1 MIKKLI
7 LIFFISSLIGCS
19 IGSQSQST
27 DSIINT
33 ADRHTWNPADENELE
48 QRRIIQARFDEI
60 EKEIES
66 LFLRLDVLGSDEINM
81 RGGIKKITPDIDSM
95 DTTVSGMIKH
105 EESRVNNL
113 GQQLDDVRQ
122 NNKFFESEIER
133 LDQTI
138 KMDPVFSSRE
148 YIDAFVS
155 FRKGRYANSAN
166 LFRKALQSNPP
177 YELTDNLL
185 FGLGMSQYRLGNIS
199 KVSKPLSRLIS
210 EYPDSEKWYMSHLVL
225 ALTHFKKREK
235 SQALYILQKGLKKNP
250 PYFIRSMFMNLN
262 KLIHK

>member
-7 LIFFISSLIGCS
+7 LIFFVYFLFGCS
-19 IGSQSQST
+19 VSSQSQSNN
-27 DSIINT
+27 SSINT
-33 ADRHTWNPADENELE
+33 ADRHIWIPADENELQ
-48 QRRIIQARFDEI
+48 QRRILQAKFDGI

-66 LFLRLDVLGSDEINM
+66 LFLKLDVVGSDEMNM
-81 RGGIKKITPDIDSM
+81 RGGIKKIPPDIESM
-95 DTTVSGMIKH
+95 DKTVSGMIKQ

-113 GQQLDDVRQ
+113 GQQFDDLKQ
-122 NNKFFESEIER
+122 NNKIIESEIKS
-133 LDQTI
+133 LNQTI
-138 KMDPVFSSRE
+138 KPDSIFSSRD
-148 YIDAFVS
+148 YVDAFLS
-155 FRKGRYANSAN
+155 FRKRQYAKSAN

-210 EYPDSEKWYMSHLVL
+210 KYPDSEKWYMSHLVL
-225 ALTHFKKREK
+225 ALTHYKKREK
-235 SQALYILQKGLKKNP
+235 SQALYVLQKGLKKNP

>member
-7 LIFFISSLIGCS
+7 LIFFVSFLFGCS
-19 IGSQSQST
+19 VSSQSQSIN
-27 DSIINT
+27 SSINT
-33 ADRHTWNPADENELE
+33 ADRHIWIPADENELE
-48 QRRIIQARFDEI
+48 QRRILQAKFDVI

-66 LFLRLDVLGSDEINM
+66 LFLKLDVLDSDEINM
-81 RGGIKKITPDIDSM
+81 RGGTKKITTDMKSM
-95 DTTVSGMIKH
+95 DTSVSGMIKQ
-105 EESRVNNL
+105 EESRANNL
-113 GQQLDDVRQ
+113 GQQLDNGKR
-122 NNKFFESEIER
+122 NNKIFDSEIER
-133 LDQTI
+133 LNQTI
-138 KMDPVFSSRE
+138 KLDPVFSSSE

-155 FRKGRYANSAN
+155 FRKGQYANSAN

-199 KVSKPLSRLIS
+199 KVSNPLSRLIS

-235 SQALYILQKGLKKNP
+235 SQALHVLQKGLKKNP

>member
-7 LIFFISSLIGCS
+7 LIFFVSFLIGCS
-19 IGSQSQST
+19 ASSLSQST
-27 DSIINT
+27 NSRINT
-33 ADRHTWNPADENELE
+33 ADRQIWIPADENDLE
-48 QRRIIQARFDEI
+48 QSRILQARIDDI
-60 EKEIES
+60 EKNIES

-81 RGGIKKITPDIDSM
+81 RGGIKKIHPDIESM
-95 DTTVSGMIKH
+95 DKAVSGMIKQ

-122 NNKFFESEIER
+122 NNKIFDSEIER
-133 LDQTI
+133 LNQTI
-138 KMDPVFSSRE
+138 TLDPVFSSRD
-148 YIDAFVS
+148 YVDAFLS
-155 FRKGRYANSAN
+155 FRKRQYAKSAN

-225 ALTHFKKREK
+225 ALTHYKKREK
-235 SQALYILQKGLKKNP
+235 SQALYVLQKGLKKNP

-262 KLIHK
+262 KLIQK

>member
-1 MIKKLI
+1 MIKKLVLI
-7 LIFFISSLIGCS
+7 LFVSFLFGCS
-19 IGSQSQST
+19 VSSHSQLNNIS
-27 DSIINT
+27 INT
-33 ADRHTWNPADENELE
+33 ADRHIWIPSDENDLE
-48 QRRIIQARFDEI
+48 QRRILQARFDEI

-66 LFLRLDVLGSDEINM
+66 LFLRLNVLDSGEINM
-81 RGGIKKITPDIDSM
+81 RGGTKKIPADMASM
-95 DTTVSGMIKH
+95 ETTVSGMIKQ

-113 GQQLDDVRQ
+113 GQQLDHVRR
-122 NNKFFESEIER
+122 NNKIFDSEVER
-133 LDQTI
+133 LNQTI
-138 KMDPVFSSRE
+138 TLDPVFSSSE

-155 FRKGRYANSAN
+155 FRKGQYAKSAN
-166 LFRKALQSNPP
+166 LFGKALESNPP

-225 ALTHFKKREK
+225 ALTHYKKREK
-235 SQALYILQKGLKKNP
+235 SQALYVLQKGLKKNP

>member
-1 MIKKLI
+1 MIKKLFF
-7 LIFFISSLIGCS
+7 IFFASFLSGCS
-19 IGSQSQST
+19 VSPQSQSI
-27 DSIINT
+27 DSRINS
-33 ADRHTWNPADENELE
+33 ADRHIWIPADENELE
-48 QRRIIQARFDEI
+48 QRRILQARFDEI

-66 LFLRLDVLGSDEINM
+66 LFLRLDVLDLDEINM
-81 RGGIKKITPDIDSM
+81 RGGIKKTTPDIDSM
-95 DTTVSGMIKH
+95 DTTVSGMIKF

-122 NNKFFESEIER
+122 NNKTFESEIER
-133 LDQTI
+133 LSKTI
-138 KMDPVFSSRE
+138 KLDPVFSLRE

-166 LFRKALQSNPP
+166 LLRKALQSNPP

-210 EYPDSEKWYMSHLVL
+210 KYPDSEKWYMSHLVL
-225 ALTHFKKREK
+225 ALSHYKKREK

-262 KLIHK
+262 KLIHE

>member
-7 LIFFISSLIGCS
+7 LIFFVSFLFGCS
-19 IGSQSQST
+19 VISQSQST
-27 DSIINT
+27 NSRINT
-33 ADRHTWNPADENELE
+33 ADRRIWIPADENELE
-48 QRRIIQARFDEI
+48 QRRILQARFDDI
-60 EKEIES
+60 EKDIES
-66 LFLRLDVLGSDEINM
+66 LFLSLDVLGLDEINM
-81 RGGIKKITPDIDSM
+81 RGGIKKITPDIESM
-95 DTTVSGMIKH
+95 DKAVSGMIKQ

-122 NNKFFESEIER
+122 NNKIFDSEIER
-133 LDQTI
+133 LNQTI
-138 KMDPVFSSRE
+138 KPDPVFSSRD
-148 YIDAFVS
+148 YVDAFLS
-155 FRKGRYANSAN
+155 FRKRQYAKSAI

-185 FGLGMSQYRLGNIS
+185 FGFGMSQYRLGNIS

-210 EYPDSEKWYMSHLVL
+210 KYPDSEKWYMSHLVL
-225 ALTHFKKREK
+225 ALTHYKKREK
-235 SQALYILQKGLKKNP
+235 SQALYVLQQGLKKNP

>member
-1 MIKKLI
+1 
-7 LIFFISSLIGCS
+7 
-19 IGSQSQST
+19 
-27 DSIINT
+27 
-33 ADRHTWNPADENELE
+33 
-48 QRRIIQARFDEI
+48 
-60 EKEIES
+60 
-66 LFLRLDVLGSDEINM
+66 
-81 RGGIKKITPDIDSM
+81 
-95 DTTVSGMIKH
+95 
-105 EESRVNNL
+105 
-113 GQQLDDVRQ
+113 
-122 NNKFFESEIER
+122 
-133 LDQTI
+133 
-138 KMDPVFSSRE
+138 MDPVFSSSE

-155 FRKGRYANSAN
+155 FRKGQYANSAN

-235 SQALYILQKGLKKNP
+235 SQALHALQKGLKKNP

-262 KLIHK
+262 TLIHK

>member
-7 LIFFISSLIGCS
+7 LIFFVSFLFGCS
-19 IGSQSQST
+19 VSSQSQSNN
-27 DSIINT
+27 SSINT
-33 ADRHTWNPADENELE
+33 ADRHIWIPADENELQ
-48 QRRIIQARFDEI
+48 QRRILQARFDEI
-60 EKEIES
+60 EKDIES
-66 LFLRLDVLGSDEINM
+66 LFLRLDDLDSDKINM
-81 RGGIKKITPDIDSM
+81 RGGTKKISTDVEYM
-95 DTTVSGMIKH
+95 DTTVSGMIKQ

-113 GQQLDDVRQ
+113 GQQLDHVKR
-122 NNKFFESEIER
+122 NKIFDSEIER
-133 LDQTI
+133 LNQTI
-138 KMDPVFSSRE
+138 KLDPVFSSRD
-148 YIDAFVS
+148 YVDAFLS
-155 FRKGRYANSAN
+155 FRKGQYAKSAN

-225 ALTHFKKREK
+225 ALTHYKKREK
-235 SQALYILQKGLKKNP
+235 SQALHVLQKGLKKNP
-250 PYFIRSMFMNLN
+250 PHFIRSMFMNLN

>member
-1 MIKKLI
+1 MIK
-7 LIFFISSLIGCS
+7 
-19 IGSQSQST
+19 Q
-27 DSIINT
+27 
-33 ADRHTWNPADENELE
+33 
-48 QRRIIQARFDEI
+48 
-60 EKEIES
+60 
-66 LFLRLDVLGSDEINM
+66 
-81 RGGIKKITPDIDSM
+81 
-95 DTTVSGMIKH
+95 

-113 GQQLDDVRQ
+113 GQRLDYVRR
-122 NNKFFESEIER
+122 NNKIFDSEIER
-133 LDQTI
+133 LNQTI
-138 KMDPVFSSRE
+138 KLDPVFSSSE

-155 FRKGRYANSAN
+155 FRKGQYANSAN

-235 SQALYILQKGLKKNP
+235 SQALHVLQKGLKKNP
-250 PYFIRSMFMNLN
+250 PYFIQSMFMNLN

>member
-1 MIKKLI
+1 MIKKWI
-7 LIFFISSLIGCS
+7 LIYFVSFLFGCTIS
-19 IGSQSQST
+19 SQSQYS
-27 DSIINT
+27 DSSINP
-33 ADRHTWNPADENELE
+33 ADRQIWIPADENELE
-48 QRRIIQARFDEI
+48 QRRIHQAKFDEI

-66 LFLRLDVLGSDEINM
+66 LFVKLDVLRSDETNM
-81 RGGIKKITPDIDSM
+81 RGGIKKLTPDIETM
-95 DTTVSGMIKH
+95 DTTVSEMIKQ
-105 EESRVNNL
+105 EESRVNSL
-113 GQQLDDVRQ
+113 GQQLDNVRRK
-122 NNKFFESEIER
+122 NKSFDSEVAR
-133 LDQTI
+133 LNRTI
-138 KMDPVFSSRE
+138 KPDLVFSRKE
-148 YIDAFVS
+148 YIDAFVF
-155 FRKGRYANSAN
+155 FRKGHYAKSTK

-225 ALTHFKKREK
+225 ALNHYKKREK
-235 SQALYILQKGLKKNP
+235 SQALYILQEGLKKNP

>member
-1 MIKKLI
+1 M
-7 LIFFISSLIGCS
+7 SGCLVS
-19 IGSQSQST
+19 PQSQSIN
-27 DSIINT
+27 SSINT
-33 ADRHTWNPADENELE
+33 ADRHIWIPADDNELE
-48 QRRIIQARFDEI
+48 QRRILQAKFDKI

-66 LFLRLDVLGSDEINM
+66 LFLSLDVLDSGEINM
-81 RGGIKKITPDIDSM
+81 RGGIKKTTPDIDSM
-95 DTTVSGMIKH
+95 DTTVSGMIKF

-122 NNKFFESEIER
+122 NNKTFESEIER
-133 LDQTI
+133 LSKTI
-138 KMDPVFSSRE
+138 KLDPVFSLRE

-166 LFRKALQSNPP
+166 LLRKALQSNPP

-210 EYPDSEKWYMSHLVL
+210 KYPDSEKWYMSHLVL
-225 ALTHFKKREK
+225 ALSHYKKREK

-250 PYFIRSMFMNLN
+250 PYFIRTMFMNLN
-262 KLIHK
+262 KLIHE

>member
-7 LIFFISSLIGCS
+7 LIFFVSFLFGCS
-19 IGSQSQST
+19 VSSQSQSNN
-27 DSIINT
+27 SSINT
-33 ADRHTWNPADENELE
+33 ADRHIWIPADENELE
-48 QRRIIQARFDEI
+48 QRRILQARFDVI

-66 LFLRLDVLGSDEINM
+66 LFVRLDDISLDEINM
-81 RGGIKKITPDIDSM
+81 RGGTKIITTDMESM
-95 DTTVSGMIKH
+95 DTTVSGMIKQ

-122 NNKFFESEIER
+122 NNKIFDSEIER
-133 LDQTI
+133 LNQTI
-138 KMDPVFSSRE
+138 KLDPVFSSSE

-155 FRKGRYANSAN
+155 FRKGQYANSAN

-185 FGLGMSQYRLGNIS
+185 FGLGMSHYRLGNIS

-225 ALTHFKKREK
+225 ALTHYKKREK
-235 SQALYILQKGLKKNP
+235 SQALYVLQKGLKKNP

>member
-1 MIKKLI
+1 M
-7 LIFFISSLIGCS
+7 SGCS
-19 IGSQSQST
+19 VSPQSQSI
-27 DSIINT
+27 DSRINS
-33 ADRHTWNPADENELE
+33 ADRHIWIPADENELE
-48 QRRIIQARFDEI
+48 QRRILQARFDEI

-66 LFLRLDVLGSDEINM
+66 LFLRLDVLDLDEINM
-81 RGGIKKITPDIDSM
+81 RGGIKKTTPNIDSM
-95 DTTVSGMIKH
+95 DTTVSGMIKF

-122 NNKFFESEIER
+122 NNKTFESEIER
-133 LDQTI
+133 LSKTI
-138 KMDPVFSSRE
+138 KLDPVFSSRE

-166 LFRKALQSNPP
+166 LLRKALQSNPP

-210 EYPDSEKWYMSHLVL
+210 KYPDSEKWYMSHLVL
-225 ALTHFKKREK
+225 ALSHYKKREK

-250 PYFIRSMFMNLN
+250 PYFIRTMFMNLN
-262 KLIHK
+262 KLIHE

>member
-95 DTTVSGMIKH
+95 DTTVSGMIK
-105 EESRVNNL
+105 
-113 GQQLDDVRQ
+113 
-122 NNKFFESEIER
+122 
-133 LDQTI
+133 
-138 KMDPVFSSRE
+138 P
-148 YIDAFVS
+148 
-155 FRKGRYANSAN
+155 
-166 LFRKALQSNPP
+166 
-177 YELTDNLL
+177 
-185 FGLGMSQYRLGNIS
+185 
-199 KVSKPLSRLIS
+199 
-210 EYPDSEKWYMSHLVL
+210 
-225 ALTHFKKREK
+225 
-235 SQALYILQKGLKKNP
+235 
-250 PYFIRSMFMNLN
+250 
-262 KLIHK
+262 

>member
-1 MIKKLI
+1 MIKNLI
-7 LIFFISSLIGCS
+7 LIFCVSSLIGCS
-19 IGSQSQST
+19 ISSQSQST

-48 QRRIIQARFDEI
+48 QRRILQASFDEI

-66 LFLRLDVLGSDEINM
+66 LFLRLDVLGLGEINM
-81 RGGIKKITPDIDSM
+81 REGIKKITPDIESM
-95 DTTVSGMIKH
+95 NTSISGMIKQ

-113 GQQLDDVRQ
+113 DKQLDDVRR
-122 NNKFFESEIER
+122 NNKIFENEAER
-133 LDQTI
+133 LNHTI
-138 KMDPVFSSRE
+138 KLDPVFSSSE

-155 FRKGRYANSAN
+155 FRKRQYANSAN

>member
-1 MIKKLI
+1 MIKKYI
-7 LIFFISSLIGCS
+7 SVIFVLFSLGCS
-19 IGSQSQST
+19 ISSHSQSN
-27 DSIINT
+27 DSSI
-33 ADRHTWNPADENELE
+33 NPADRYSWVPADEDELE
-48 QRRIIQARFDEI
+48 QRRIIQVEFDEV
-60 EKEIES
+60 EKKIES
-66 LFLRLDVLGSDEINM
+66 LFLSGEVLDSDQMNLH
-81 RGGIKKITPDIDSM
+81 GGIKKVFPDIESM
-95 DTTVSGMIKH
+95 DKTVSGMIKQ

-113 GQQLDDVRQ
+113 GQQLDYVRR
-122 NNKFFESEIER
+122 NNKIFDSEIER
-133 LDQTI
+133 LNQTI
-138 KMDPVFSSRE
+138 MLDPVFSSSE

-155 FRKGRYANSAN
+155 FRKGQYANSAN

-185 FGLGMSQYRLGNIS
+185 FGLGMSHYRLGNIS

-235 SQALYILQKGLKKNP
+235 SQALHVLQKGLKKNP

-262 KLIHK
+262 KLIQK

>member
-1 MIKKLI
+1 MIKKWILI
-7 LIFFISSLIGCS
+7 LFVPFLFSCS
-19 IGSQSQST
+19 VSPQSQST
-27 DSIINT
+27 ASIINT
-33 ADRHTWNPADENELE
+33 ADRQIWVPADANELE
-48 QRRIIQARFDEI
+48 QRRILQARFDEI
-60 EKEIES
+60 EKDIES

-81 RGGIKKITPDIDSM
+81 RGGIKKIPPDIESM
-95 DTTVSGMIKH
+95 GKTVLGMIKQ

-122 NNKFFESEIER
+122 NNKIFDSEIER
-133 LDQTI
+133 LNQTI
-138 KMDPVFSSRE
+138 KPDPVFSSRD
-148 YIDAFVS
+148 YVDAFLS
-155 FRKGRYANSAN
+155 FRKRQYAKSAN

-210 EYPDSEKWYMSHLVL
+210 KYPDSEKWYMSHLVL
-225 ALTHFKKREK
+225 ALTHYKKREK
-235 SQALYILQKGLKKNP
+235 SQALYVLQKGLKKNP

-262 KLIHK
+262 KLIQK

>member
-1 MIKKLI
+1 MIKKLF
-7 LIFFISSLIGCS
+7 LIFFVSSLIGCS
-19 IGSQSQST
+19 ISSQSQST

-48 QRRIIQARFDEI
+48 QRRILQASFDEI

-66 LFLRLDVLGSDEINM
+66 LFLRLDVLGLDEINM
-81 RGGIKKITPDIDSM
+81 REGIKKITPDIESM
-95 DTTVSGMIKH
+95 NTSISGMIKQ

-113 GQQLDDVRQ
+113 DKQLDEVRR
-122 NNKFFESEIER
+122 NNKIFENEAER
-133 LDQTI
+133 LNHTI
-138 KMDPVFSSRE
+138 KLDPVFSSSE
-148 YIDAFVS
+148 YIDAFVF
-155 FRKGRYANSAN
+155 FRKRQYANSAN

-210 EYPDSEKWYMSHLVL
+210 KYPDSEKWYMSHLVL
-225 ALTHFKKREK
+225 ALTHYKKREK
-235 SQALYILQKGLKKNP
+235 SQALYVLQKGLKKNP

>member
-1 MIKKLI
+1 LI
-7 LIFFISSLIGCS
+7 LIFFVSSLIGCS
-19 IGSQSQST
+19 ISSQSQST

-48 QRRIIQARFDEI
+48 QRRILQASFDEI

-66 LFLRLDVLGSDEINM
+66 LFLRLDVLGLDEINM
-81 RGGIKKITPDIDSM
+81 REGIKKITPDIESM
-95 DTTVSGMIKH
+95 NTSISGMIKQ

-113 GQQLDDVRQ
+113 DKQLDDVRR
-122 NNKFFESEIER
+122 NNKIFGNEVER
-133 LDQTI
+133 LNHTI
-138 KMDPVFSSRE
+138 KLDPVFSSRE
-148 YIDAFVS
+148 YVSAFVS
-155 FRKGRYANSAN
+155 FRKGRYAKSAN

>member
-1 MIKKLI
+1 MIKKLFF
-7 LIFFISSLIGCS
+7 IFFASFLSGCLVS
-19 IGSQSQST
+19 PQSQSI
-27 DSIINT
+27 DSRINS
-33 ADRHTWNPADENELE
+33 ADRHIWIPADENELE
-48 QRRIIQARFDEI
+48 QRRILQARFDEI

-66 LFLRLDVLGSDEINM
+66 LFLRLDVLDLDEINM
-81 RGGIKKITPDIDSM
+81 REGIKKTTPNIDSM
-95 DTTVSGMIKH
+95 DTTVSGMIKF

-122 NNKFFESEIER
+122 NNKTLESEIER
-133 LDQTI
+133 LSKTI
-138 KMDPVFSSRE
+138 KLDPVFSLRE

-166 LFRKALQSNPP
+166 LLRKALQSNPP

-210 EYPDSEKWYMSHLVL
+210 KYPDSEKWYMSHLVL
-225 ALTHFKKREK
+225 ALSHYKKREK